1 MVKNPTEVAEFTLRS
16 EEPLLQSHRSPAQ
29 PGPPEAKPPSDP
41 APWAGLIFIF
51 CFFFLNKL
59 HNTLG
64 SPYKSLCFCFSP
76 GICPGTAE
84 PSPAQAAATSAR
96 GNSSGGTDGT
106 DLSLSHRT
114 CPCHTIPA
122 LKSRVTQALVAA
134 PHYGPG
140 DKHGG
145 CCLSLSP

>member
-1 MVKNPTEVAEFTLRS
+1 MKKPFCKVTAIPPNLALLR
-16 EEPLLQSHRSPAQ
+16 PNLPATQ
-29 PGPPEAKPPSDP
+29 HPGLALFLS
-41 APWAGLIFIF
+41 FI
-51 CFFFLNKL
+51 FFLNKL

-64 SPYKSLCFCFSP
+64 NPYKSLCFCFSP

-145 CCLSLSP
+145 CCLSLPVNSASLARAPRLL